1 MDSCGWLYSE
11 MLPARYPSA
20 YLCSSHEG
28 RENSVVFHVGSRPP
42 SHGLRTCASHISA
55 RCLIAGI
62 CAGSAVIASRNCGW
76 KSGLGIPV
84 AFEIVNK
91 PRSLNAVMG
100 ECRIHFHTS
109 SSIQRPASSEQRTN
123 ARLSLQ
129 PRPAGFASVAIAT
142 HDFGARRVAKA
153 ELRILDA
160 LLGD

>member
-1 MDSCGWLYSE
+1 MDSCGWLHSK

-20 YLCSSHEG
+20 YLCSFPRRAGEPSC
-28 RENSVVFHVGSRPP
+28 FSRRLPP
-42 SHGLRTCASHISA
+42 PVPRPAHMRIPYQRALFDRWHLCRVRRDRVEELR
-55 RCLIAGI
+55 
-62 CAGSAVIASRNCGW
+62 W
-76 KSGLGIPV
+76 KSFLGIPV

-91 PRSLNAVMG
+91 PQSSNAVMG

-123 ARLSLQ
+123 ARSSLQ
-129 PRPAGFASVAIAT
+129 PRPAGFACVAIAT